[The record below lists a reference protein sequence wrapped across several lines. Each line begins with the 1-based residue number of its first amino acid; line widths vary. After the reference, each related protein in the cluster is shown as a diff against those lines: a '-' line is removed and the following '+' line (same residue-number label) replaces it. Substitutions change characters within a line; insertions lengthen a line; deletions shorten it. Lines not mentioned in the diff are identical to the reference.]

1 MQQLVKGVYSN
12 GNPQDEKSAR
22 GRHGDS
28 GDAVRGGSKVASH
41 DSGCDQGCRGE
52 EAGICAQCGSS
63 HGEGEWHHQRCG
75 HDGSVDESR
84 DSRADDNRCDVVRTD
99 AMTQKCVAEPDQEQN
114 QRTVEWLS
122 DDAACI
128 ESMNRKT
135 RRKLRKA
142 IEDVESYGCY
152 EAWSESLDKR
162 KADVCEVFSVPR
174 INQHVD
180 NQDGLHRGKN
190 YDLVLGDDF
199 LQPQHRKR
207 VRDEICKEDPFCVT
221 LCPPCTMFSQ
231 RRRSTN
237 DPVVERKKLREAI
250 ILLNYAIEI
259 CEDRMKRGRYF
270 LFEHPQGA
278 RSWKCKK
285 MVELLN
291 KPQVSEVVLDM
302 CQYGMCDRVNGK
314 PHRKSTRLVG
324 NLHEDVMQGLH
335 RRCNGEHEHQ
345 PLEGRVCLGGHWY
358 NRTRLAQEYPDEF
371 CKAVCRAILAQK
383 NVCRCENGKL
393 GLMTIWKFM
402 RLRV

>member
-1 MQQLVKGVYSN
+1 M
-12 GNPQDEKSAR
+12 
-22 GRHGDS
+22 
-28 GDAVRGGSKVASH
+28 ASH

-99 AMTQKCVAEPDQEQN
+99 AMTQKCVAEPDQGQN

-152 EAWSESLDKR
+152 EAWSESLDQR

-259 CEDRMKRGRYF
+259 SEDRMKRGRYSFSNTLKGHDHGSVRRWWSF
-270 LFEHPQGA
+270 LTNPKLVKLF
-278 RSWKCKK
+278 WIC
-285 MVELLN
+285 
-291 KPQVSEVVLDM
+291 
-302 CQYGMCDRVNGK
+302 VNMGCAIG
-314 PHRKSTRLVG
+314 SMG
-324 NLHEDVMQGLH
+324 NLIGKA
-335 RRCNGEHEHQ
+335 
-345 PLEGRVCLGGHWY
+345 LGWLV
-358 NRTRLAQEYPDEF
+358 T
-371 CKAVCRAILAQK
+371 
-383 NVCRCENGKL
+383 
-393 GLMTIWKFM
+393 FM
-402 RLRV
+402 KM